1 MSVLPQTL
9 ESSQKLISQ
18 RLTTHLAQHR
28 ADLAEIHPDAASLSD
43 EIEQLLSGGKRH
55 RPALCY
61 WAWRGFAPDAA
72 VNDPL
77 QHQTALDT
85 AIALEIFQ
93 AAALF
98 HDDLMDRSDLRRG
111 LPTAHR
117 SFAARHRALNF
128 SGDEENYGANMALL
142 LGDLTLILA
151 NGVLAAALLQVN
163 TPAAQRTRALFDD
176 MQATVTIGQYLDVQ
190 AQAAPWAA
198 KPAQDEARARQ
209 IIQAKTASYSYRHPL
224 QLGAALAGG
233 STELLDELARI
244 GQPLGEAFQLKDDL
258 LGVFGDPAATGKPA
272 GDDLREGKRTVLIA
286 KTLAAVAPADQDF
299 IRQRLGASDFSPADL
314 DKFLQLIDDSAAV
327 AQVEALI
334 TELSTPALRDLDSL
348 ELTDPA
354 REIITDLTRMLLQRT
369 S

>member
-1 MSVLPQTL
+1 MSALPQTL
-9 ESSQKLISQ
+9 ESSQELISQ
-18 RLTTHLAQHR
+18 RLAVHLAQHR
-28 ADLAEIHPDAASLSD
+28 VDLAEIHPDATSLSD

-61 WAWRGFAPDAA
+61 WTWRGFAPDAA
-72 VNDPL
+72 ANDPL

-117 SFAARHRALNF
+117 SFAARHRALNL
-128 SGDEENYGANMALL
+128 SGDEESYGSNVALL
-142 LGDLTLILA
+142 LGDLTLVLA
-151 NGVLAAALLQVN
+151 NRVLGSALLQAN
-163 TPAAQRTRALFDD
+163 TPAAKTTRELFDD

-190 AQAAPWAA
+190 AQAAPWA
-198 KPAQDEARARQ
+198 KYPAQDETRARQ

-233 STELLDELARI
+233 SPELLEALARI

-286 KTLAAVAPADQDF
+286 KTLAAVAPGDQDF

-314 DKFLQLIDDSAAV
+314 EKFLHLIDQSTAV
-327 AQVEALI
+327 AQVEELI
-334 TELSTPALRDLDSL
+334 AELSAPALRELASLDLAN
-348 ELTDPA
+348 PA
-354 REIITDLTRMLLQRT
+354 RTIITDLTRLLLERT